1 MILLQNIWVSEVDMP
16 PWKALKYEEYV
27 LVNGTY
33 WYIGRRHILVLSH
46 SWWVPLM
53 EQELPTL
60 PEHLNSLRVFSGVC
74 VTQSLVLCVMFC
86 RLLFV
91 LFLLAIVLTPCSIYR
106 FWLPLWYL
114 QTLFP
119 IEVGETTYTVSWMLL

>member
-1 MILLQNIWVSEVDMP
+1 MVPTGISAEDTSWSFP
-16 PWKALKYEEYV
+16 
-27 LVNGTY
+27 
-33 WYIGRRHILVLSH
+33 H

-60 PEHLNSLRVFSGVC
+60 PEHLNSLPVFSGVC

-91 LFLLAIVLTPCSIYR
+91 LFLLAIVLTILVRFTDSDYPFGICKLFFLLKLGRLLILYR
-106 FWLPLWYL
+106 ECYCRKKYWIKKLLLFKHFGRKNPL
-114 QTLFP
+114 
-119 IEVGETTYTVSWMLL
+119 V